1 MAMKCYPVSMFCIV
15 LVFAS
20 WVVANANAQNVIDD
34 TDPHVAAAKAAAYRP
49 GQDFTGPFTQICGER
64 LPRRMRLEDG
74 VLVPETRASVAA
86 PGRRIPPRS
95 DWYQAPVKVFDNL
108 YSVGSR
114 NESMWVVTTSEGI
127 ILHDTAFD
135 YMVED
140 QIVEG
145 LRTLGLDPTQIKYV
159 IIAQGHSDHY
169 FGAKQLQDTYGARI
183 IMSEADWDLVA
194 NDNNTAE
201 IKPRKDMVATDGMEL
216 TLGDTTLTLY
226 ITPGHTP
233 GTISTLIPLRDG
245 DRWHLGSIWGGN
257 SFGIRHFEE
266 PLDALRTHLTSARR
280 FQDIAARARADVY
293 LSSHTPHDRTL
304 EKLNALKFRNPGDPH
319 PFVSSDA
326 VWRHLTVISE
336 CTESALGWLT
346 QARRD
351 GISMRHSIESG
362 LR

>member
-1 MAMKCYPVSMFCIV
+1 MAVKRYSLSMLCIV
-15 LVFAS
+15 FVLAS
-20 WVVANANAQNVIDD
+20 WIAVNAKAQAVVAL
-34 TDPHVAAAKAAAYRP
+34 TDPHVAAAMAAAYRP
-49 GQDFTGPFTQICGER
+49 GQDFSGPFSSICGER
-64 LPRRMRLEDG
+64 LPRRMRLEAG
-74 VLVPETRASVAA
+74 VLVPETRTGAA
-86 PGRRIPPRS
+86 PTGRRIPERS
-95 DWYQAPVKVFDNL
+95 EWYQPPVQVFDNL
-108 YSVGSR
+108 YSLGSR
-114 NESMWVVTTSEGI
+114 NESMWAVTTSEGI

-135 YMVED
+135 YMVEA
-140 QIVEG
+140 QIVDG
-145 LRTLGLDPTQIKYV
+145 LMELGLDPTDIRYV

-169 FGAKQLQDTYGARI
+169 FGAKWLQDTYGARI

-194 NDNNTAE
+194 NDNNPAE
-201 IKPRKDMVATDGMEL
+201 LKPSKDMVATDGMEL

-245 DRWHLGSIWGGN
+245 DLWHLGSIWGGN

-266 PLDALRTHLTSARR
+266 PLDALRTHSTSAGRW
-280 FQDIAARARADVY
+280 QDITARARADVY

-326 VWRHLTVISE
+326 VERHITVIGE
-336 CTESALGWLT
+336 CTEAALSWLI

-351 GISMRHSIESG
+351 GITMRHSIESG